1 MRVCV
6 CGGGYGS
13 IRAEDRLLFSSI
25 FFCCWNFV
33 CVSVCLLKE
42 RERNLVMVVLME
54 EDDIFERNADVSR
67 WFFG

>member
-1 MRVCV
+1 M
-6 CGGGYGS
+6 
-13 IRAEDRLLFSSI
+13 
-25 FFCCWNFV
+25 

-54 EDDIFERNADVSR
+54 EDDIIERNADVSR